1 MIVAFCTQIFDQVE
15 TSCIRRLLVTC
26 LVYANCRDL
35 RQLGYKYLYLADR
48 IDHPPTYGNEPMK
61 CPFCG
66 VIDRDQVLDSRPV
79 RDAMAIKRRRLC
91 HGCEGRFTTF
101 EEIEDLRLSV
111 IKRDGT
117 REPFDR
123 DKLTRALETACNKRV
138 VAMSAISD
146 LIDHVE
152 RDLMARGD
160 REVQSNLI
168 GEAIMLALSKL
179 DAVAFIRFASVYHQF
194 EDADQFKAMVEQLK
208 VAAS

>member
-1 MIVAFCTQIFDQVE
+1 M
-15 TSCIRRLLVTC
+15 
-26 LVYANCRDL
+26 
-35 RQLGYKYLYLADR
+35 
-48 IDHPPTYGNEPMK
+48 
-61 CPFCG
+61 
-66 VIDRDQVLDSRPV
+66 
-79 RDAMAIKRRRLC
+79 
-91 HGCEGRFTTF
+91 
-101 EEIEDLRLSV
+101 RLSV

-146 LIDHVE
+146 LIDCVE

-160 REVQSNLI
+160 REVQSHLI

>member
-1 MIVAFCTQIFDQVE
+1 MKVAFCTLICNEVAMELQRNSIHRYRTGE
-15 TSCIRRLLVTC
+15 KHHLVLHVGC
-26 LVYANCRDL
+26 KN
-35 RQLGYKYLYLADR
+35 LYLADR
-48 IDHPPTYGNEPMK
+48 IPHTPTYGNNPMK

-79 RDAMAIKRRRLC
+79 RDGMAIKRRRLC

-123 DKLTRALETACNKRV
+123 DKLTRALETACNKRT
-138 VAMSAISD
+138 VAMSSISD

-152 RDLMARGD
+152 RHLMARGD
-160 REVQSNLI
+160 REVQSHLI
-168 GEAIMLALSKL
+168 GEAIMLELSKL

-194 EDADQFKAMVEQLK
+194 EDADQFKAIVEQLK
-208 VAAS
+208 VSAS

>member
-1 MIVAFCTQIFDQVE
+1 MKVAFCTLICNEVAMERQRK
-15 TSCIRRLLVTC
+15 SLVDDSNGEKHSVLIHSGC
-26 LVYANCRDL
+26 
-35 RQLGYKYLYLADR
+35 KHLYLADR
-48 IDHPPTYGNEPMK
+48 ILYPPTYGKNPMK

-79 RDAMAIKRRRLC
+79 RDGMAIKRRRLC

-123 DKLTRALETACNKRV
+123 EKLTRALETACNKRT

-146 LIDHVE
+146 LIDQVE
-152 RDLMARGD
+152 RHLMARGD
-160 REVQSNLI
+160 REVQSHLI
-168 GEAIMLALSKL
+168 GEAIMVELSKL

-208 VAAS
+208 VSTS

>member
-1 MIVAFCTQIFDQVE
+1 
-15 TSCIRRLLVTC
+15 
-26 LVYANCRDL
+26 
-35 RQLGYKYLYLADR
+35 
-48 IDHPPTYGNEPMK
+48 MK

-146 LIDHVE
+146 LIDCVE

-160 REVQSNLI
+160 REVQSHLI

>member
-1 MIVAFCTQIFDQVE
+1 MVVAFCTLIFDQVE
-15 TSCIRRLLVTC
+15 TSSIPRLLVTC
-26 LVYANCRDL
+26 LVFANCRDL
-35 RQLGYKYLYLADR
+35 LYLVCKYLYLADR
-48 IDHPPTYGNEPMK
+48 IHHPPTYGNEPMK

-123 DKLTRALETACNKRV
+123 EKLTRALETACNKRV

-146 LIDHVE
+146 LIDCVE

>member
-1 MIVAFCTQIFDQVE
+1 MKVAFCTLICNEVAMECQRNSLADYSSRE
-15 TSCIRRLLVTC
+15 KHSLLMHPVC
-26 LVYANCRDL
+26 
-35 RQLGYKYLYLADR
+35 KHLYLADR
-48 IDHPPTYGNEPMK
+48 IRHPPTYGNEPMK

-79 RDAMAIKRRRLC
+79 RDGMAIKRRRLC

-146 LIDHVE
+146 LIDCVE

-160 REVQSNLI
+160 REVQSHLI

>member
-1 MIVAFCTQIFDQVE
+1 
-15 TSCIRRLLVTC
+15 
-26 LVYANCRDL
+26 
-35 RQLGYKYLYLADR
+35 
-48 IDHPPTYGNEPMK
+48 MK

-79 RDAMAIKRRRLC
+79 RDGMAIKRRRLC

-123 DKLTRALETACNKRV
+123 EKLTRALETACNKRT

-146 LIDHVE
+146 LIDQVE
-152 RDLMARGD
+152 RHLMARGD
-160 REVQSNLI
+160 REVQSHLI
-168 GEAIMLALSKL
+168 GEAIMVELSKL

-208 VAAS
+208 VSTS